1 MILPTLAHL
10 TDTTPWT
17 VSAENCA
24 LVRLFA
30 SRTERSR
37 CMGLF
42 RRAVRTWFSGSTVMA
57 AATKAMFKR
66 ALSIPSSLYLYLT
79 KSDDKNQLNTIL
91 KDSIYRSGPNIISI
105 DLYVE
110 EGIKYY
116 FRDIIWTGNF
126 IYEDNILERVLGVEK
141 GDVYNM

>member
-1 MILPTLAHL
+1 M
-10 TDTTPWT
+10 T
-17 VSAENCA
+17 VVLLRNSKFIKDEFTNDKKS
-24 LVRLFA
+24 VITYYN
-30 SRTERSR
+30 SK
-37 CMGLF
+37 GF
-42 RRAVRTWFSGSTVMA
+42 RDAR
-57 AATKAMFKR
+57 
-66 ALSIPSSLYLYLT
+66 
-79 KSDDKNQLNTIL
+79 IL

-141 GDVYNM
+141 GDVYNMELINKKRLIICLTSPS